1 MKQFIKREQI
11 DFNSCKTLLS
21 IDAENKELH
30 LTLDNLEVREK
41 LSRLLAELS
50 PLDQKKEKI
59 LGFYV
64 VKTKQSQRRL
74 LLQTHILF
82 NGACLHPVAKKK
94 KQFGYDIETCI
105 NVSLYCSGH
114 GYFNQSQAAYI

>member
-50 PLDQKKEKI
+50 PLDQKKEKM

-74 LLQTHILF
+74 LLQNHILF
-82 NGACLHPVAKKK
+82 NGLCLHPAAKKK
-94 KQFGYDIETCI
+94 KSVWI
-105 NVSLYCSGH
+105 
-114 GYFNQSQAAYI
+114 